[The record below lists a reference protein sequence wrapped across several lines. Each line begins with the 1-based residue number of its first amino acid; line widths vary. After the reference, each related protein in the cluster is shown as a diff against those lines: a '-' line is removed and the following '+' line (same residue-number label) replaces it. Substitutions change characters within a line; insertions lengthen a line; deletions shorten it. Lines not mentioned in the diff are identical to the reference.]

1 MNRYI
6 LKFALLALVAVG
18 MLSIAGCKKGEEEP
32 EPSTTRKPLTQNP
45 FVGTWVCTDELYTES
60 GTLQL
65 IFDDNTVIGTNTTNV
80 PSAFD
85 TLNATY
91 EYRDGYLYFD
101 GVRTLDVTIRSDNY
115 LSVFCCEGMPDASGN
130 SPEGNWSNH
139 FERIGGVK

>member
-1 MNRYI
+1 MNRKI
-6 LKFALLALVAVG
+6 LKFVLLALVAIG
-18 MLSIAGCKKGEEEP
+18 MLSIACCKKEKEP

-65 IFDDNTVIGTNTTNV
+65 IFNDNTVIGTNTTNV

-91 EYRDGYLYFD
+91 EYRDRYLYFD
-101 GVRTLDVTIRSDNY
+101 GVRTLEVNIRSDNY
-115 LSVFCCEGMPDASGN
+115 LSIFCCEGMPVDGIF
-130 SPEGNWSNH
+130 PEGNWNYH
-139 FERIGGVK
+139 FERLGGIK